1 MATSSERWHRQPIV
15 WLGATILLACIVG
28 CISMVVL
35 AGRYPDEP
43 LSVSSDQDQVLKMP
57 AARAPE
63 PTQ

>member
-1 MATSSERWHRQPIV
+1 MSTLGERWYRQPIL

-35 AGRYPDEP
+35 AERYPDEP
-43 LSVSSDQDQVLKMP
+43 ITVGSDQLLQMP
-57 AARAPE
+57 AARTPE